1 MPRAGESQLSLSVRQ
16 EGSGAMRMLLRAAYS
31 LTHEPEKFSCAV
43 HQVERAS
50 LPIYKRIDSLQ
61 SAISPRTF
69 VHSTTVSLLHPLSH
83 PST

>member
-69 VHSTTVSLLHPLSH
+69 VHSTTVSLLHP
-83 PST
+83 P